1 MSAAA
6 PPVDFGALL
15 RQRREGAGLSR
26 RELAGLCGLS
36 DSLIKYLERGTRRTV
51 STGTAHRLISVPAL
65 GLTLPDFAGVRVGR
79 DKTSKPAFDCL
90 AVLRSKRPAILT

>member
-6 PPVDFGALL
+6 PLVDFGALL

-26 RELAGLCGLS
+26 RQLARLCGLS

-51 STGTAHRLISVPAL
+51 STGSAHRLIGVPAL
-65 GLTLPDFAGVRVGR
+65 GLTLQDFAGVRVGR
-79 DKTSKPAFDCL
+79 DKAIKAALDCR
-90 AVLRSKRPAILT
+90 AVLRSKQPAILI